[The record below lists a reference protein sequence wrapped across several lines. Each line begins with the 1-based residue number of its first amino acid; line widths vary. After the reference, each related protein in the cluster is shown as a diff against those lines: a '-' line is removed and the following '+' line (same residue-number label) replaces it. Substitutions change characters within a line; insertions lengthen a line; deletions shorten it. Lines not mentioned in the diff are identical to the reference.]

1 MIAAVIGFVGKNNAM
16 NDSAAFAAQVKELTE
31 QTETLQA
38 DVDEKAASLEEV
50 QAKLTEA
57 EAQVETL
64 TKENETAAADK
75 DQLTKDLEDVKAS
88 LEKALAPRRP
98 RPIWKPLRPQVTMH
112 WPRPKKTPLPP
123 LRPPRMRPPCC
134 RRRSTN

>member
-1 MIAAVIGFVGKNNAM
+1 MLAL
-16 NDSAAFAAQVKELTE
+16 QTE

-64 TKENETAAADK
+64 TKENETAAAW
-75 DQLTKDLEDVKAS
+75 T
-88 LEKALAPRRP
+88 R
-98 RPIWKPLRPQVTMH
+98 
-112 WPRPKKTPLPP
+112 
-123 LRPPRMRPPCC
+123 
-134 RRRSTN
+134 